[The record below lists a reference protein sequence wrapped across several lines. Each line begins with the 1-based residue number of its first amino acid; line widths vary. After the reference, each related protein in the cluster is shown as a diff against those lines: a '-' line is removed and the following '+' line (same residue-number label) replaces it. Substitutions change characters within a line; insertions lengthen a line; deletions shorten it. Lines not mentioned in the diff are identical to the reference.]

1 MTDIAESSKIEERIH
16 ITGKGYITKTNF
28 LIFKKLIEKWHGKL
42 IKEVDLIEYLK
53 MTTKIGFTSKIYN
66 GSLFKADELFF
77 FMLIR
82 NSATRR
88 EIKTEFG
95 KKNHAIY
102 DVITK
107 NLKTFLIE
115 ENEQVKLNISYLKDK
130 LEPKEI
136 DMLLKLNATIMSS
149 RLCFTF
155 DELQRK
161 IEVDIKNEHNIGK
174 KNLFLSGYFLIES
187 LKNNNKKKIRYLIEN
202 DIGKKFELTLYQI
215 GKRRKKQFAN
225 IYSRFM
231 ETISSILKIKRLN
244 IINLIDAG
252 LIRLLKP
259 STWEKI
265 HDVESFQITDD
276 FDCATIFLYTISQNE
291 QTISLKDYID
301 EGFKDLNDEKK
312 IDFFE
317 DFIKQLTDL
326 LDTALSLEVKLY
338 NIIVQTN
345 TIYYSPLNNKFIIT
359 DFKIFKSSRSSN
371 YDELKRE
378 LGAEKS
384 NQIRVI
390 REFNQINR
398 KIFENI
404 QSLYQD
410 SNSEIRS
417 LLDKFENIEEIKSL
431 NSVLMYYHKIK
442 PYLLRD
448 QGWTLKIKMNEYMTP
463 TYFGKF
469 DSILRIPV
477 SNSVYLTQE
486 VRNIIDCP
494 QFKRLRGVAQLGPT
508 SFVFPGANHTRFEHS
523 LGTYQLSL
531 LYLERLLQ
539 IPEFKTKLTDERG
552 EFSDSI
558 KYFIL
563 TGLLHDI
570 GHYPYSHW
578 IEEMDFPD
586 EKYGSWKFKSH
597 EKRGAEILKSNE
609 LKDILTNKWKIDVNI
624 LGQCIADNYL
634 RDDISVFQS
643 LINSIID
650 VDHVDYL
657 RRDSIHCGVP
667 YGNGYDVDRIID
679 SLYFDKTQGK
689 IIVTEKGISNLKAIL
704 NCRNTMYVSVY
715 WHKTVRACEAMFKRV
730 IYELVINGNLK
741 ERIEKWFDLPDQQ
754 FLEKIYS
761 YIDSKQVKHNRKEKR
776 KLKELVD
783 PFTLKSKERG
793 IYKTIYEFGFGNIV
807 SGHGF
812 GNFRHFIKE
821 HVHKDQSKLYQ
832 SLIKLSN
839 LFVYKLR
846 EFKDFKDMQIY
857 DIIFETT
864 PIKEKMVTSQADD
877 DEDEYQIYHTKEK
890 RYIPLPDDISKQN
903 SYLKDYQRTYI
914 FCSPQF
920 AEDLRNFLI
929 DRNKD
934 FSQIL
939 QDVIDLYLK
948 DEN

>member
-1 MTDIAESSKIEERIH
+1 VRLEIMTDIAESSKIEERIH

-494 QFKRLRGVAQLGPT
+494 QFKRLRGV
-508 SFVFPGANHTRFEHS
+508 RF
-523 LGTYQLSL
+523 Q
-531 LYLERLLQ
+531 
-539 IPEFKTKLTDERG
+539 
-552 EFSDSI
+552 
-558 KYFIL
+558 
-563 TGLLHDI
+563 
-570 GHYPYSHW
+570 
-578 IEEMDFPD
+578 
-586 EKYGSWKFKSH
+586 
-597 EKRGAEILKSNE
+597 
-609 LKDILTNKWKIDVNI
+609 
-624 LGQCIADNYL
+624 
-634 RDDISVFQS
+634 
-643 LINSIID
+643 
-650 VDHVDYL
+650 
-657 RRDSIHCGVP
+657 
-667 YGNGYDVDRIID
+667 
-679 SLYFDKTQGK
+679 
-689 IIVTEKGISNLKAIL
+689 NLK
-704 NCRNTMYVSVY
+704 
-715 WHKTVRACEAMFKRV
+715 
-730 IYELVINGNLK
+730 
-741 ERIEKWFDLPDQQ
+741 
-754 FLEKIYS
+754 
-761 YIDSKQVKHNRKEKR
+761 
-776 KLKELVD
+776 
-783 PFTLKSKERG
+783 
-793 IYKTIYEFGFGNIV
+793 
-807 SGHGF
+807 
-812 GNFRHFIKE
+812 
-821 HVHKDQSKLYQ
+821 
-832 SLIKLSN
+832 
-839 LFVYKLR
+839 
-846 EFKDFKDMQIY
+846 
-857 DIIFETT
+857 
-864 PIKEKMVTSQADD
+864 
-877 DEDEYQIYHTKEK
+877 
-890 RYIPLPDDISKQN
+890 QN
-903 SYLKDYQRTYI
+903 
-914 FCSPQF
+914 
-920 AEDLRNFLI
+920 
-929 DRNKD
+929 
-934 FSQIL
+934 
-939 QDVIDLYLK
+939 
-948 DEN
+948 